1 MDHVPAL
8 QCASTYCDDIWHH
21 TNWYRTTCL
30 ACAIVPADI
39 IDHVHMTVCSS
50 QKSMLQIK
58 FLIANCVPCDYTMTI
73 ETGQP
78 QKREHCA

>member
-1 MDHVPAL
+1 MCQLCSVLAHTVMIFGTTPTGIGQHAWHV
-8 QCASTYCDDIWHH
+8 QSSI
-21 TNWYRTTCL
+21 
-30 ACAIVPADI
+30 PADI